1 MNKNESSFSYT
12 YFANQQAEGENIR
25 KKYLPQEESSFEKL
39 KRLDKKAGRK
49 GSIVC
54 ISLGIIS
61 CLLLGIGMCCT
72 MVWMEQLFIP
82 GVIIGV
88 IGIVAIA
95 AAYPLYSR
103 ITKKQRQKLAPQIL
117 KLTEELSKP
126 E

>member
-12 YFANQQAEGENIR
+12 YFANQQAEVENIR

-61 CLLLGIGMCCT
+61 CLLLGIGVCFT
-72 MVWMEQLFIP
+72 MLWTDWFVQGI
-82 GVIIGV
+82 V
-88 IGIVAIA
+88 IGLTGIA
-95 AAYPLYSR
+95 GAVLMYPLYVR
-103 ITKKQRQKLAPQIL
+103 ITRREKEKLAPQIL
-117 KLTEELSKP
+117 ELTDELLNNK
-126 E
+126 